1 MTTMTRRERERQ
13 AREGEI
19 VAAAEALFS
28 QKGFDATSM
37 DEIAAAA
44 QFTKRTLYQYF
55 QNKEELYYAAALPCF
70 TQLRACIAQAAEAGA
85 TGMQRL
91 RLGGAGYYRFFRD
104 HPQML
109 RLMGELGQV
118 KKRFAGGGARLD
130 ALLAADNALF
140 TWMAQA
146 VEQGKADGSIR
157 ADVDSMQT
165 TFSVIFLL
173 TGFFNQ
179 LAATGETFMAHFG
192 LEAETFCSKSLDLVF
207 GAIEA

>member
-13 AREGEI
+13 ARENEI
-19 VAAAEALFS
+19 VAAAEALFCE
-28 QKGFDATSM
+28 KGFDATAM

-55 QNKEELYYAAALPCF
+55 QNKEELFYAAALTRF
-70 TQLRACIAQAAEAGA
+70 TQLRASVAQAAEAGA
-85 TGMQRL
+85 TGIQRL
-91 RLGGAGYYRFFRD
+91 RLGGEGYYRFFRD
-104 HPQML
+104 QPQKM
-109 RLMGELGQV
+109 RLIGELGQI

-140 TWMAQA
+140 QWMAQA
-146 VEQGKADGSIR
+146 VEQGKADGSVR

-165 TFSVIFLL
+165 TFSVIFML

-192 LEAETFCSKSLDLVF
+192 LEAESFCGKSLDLLF
-207 GAIEA
+207 GAIQA

>member
-19 VAAAEALFS
+19 VAAAEALFCE
-28 QKGFDATSM
+28 KGFDATAM

-55 QNKEELYYAAALPCF
+55 QNKEELFYAAALTCF
-70 TQLRACIAQAAEAGA
+70 TQLRASVAQAAEAGA
-85 TGMQRL
+85 TGIQRL
-91 RLGGAGYYRFFRD
+91 RLGGEGYYRFFRD
-104 HPQML
+104 QPQKM
-109 RLMGELGQV
+109 RLIGELGQI

-140 TWMAQA
+140 QWMAQA
-146 VEQGKADGSIR
+146 VEQGKADGSVR

-165 TFSVIFLL
+165 TFSVIFML

-192 LEAETFCSKSLDLVF
+192 LEPESFCGKSLDLLF
-207 GAIEA
+207 GAIQA